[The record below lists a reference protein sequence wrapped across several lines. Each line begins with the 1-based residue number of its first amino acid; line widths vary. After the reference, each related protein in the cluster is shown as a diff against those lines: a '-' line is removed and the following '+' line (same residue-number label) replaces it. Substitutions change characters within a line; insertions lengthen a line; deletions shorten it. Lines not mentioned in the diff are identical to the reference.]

1 LWDQIPAGATTG
13 LIPSAVALIGRLK
26 RRACEGRAM
35 VKYDLLVYLGLVP
48 AIASTFLAIAVMILL
63 PANAEIEIRKMRLA
77 GAAMVCLFSLFIF
90 AMVLYFV
97 DPDGP
102 GREIFEKAFTAILT
116 LMGTIIGYVFGAA
129 KN

>member
-1 LWDQIPAGATTG
+1 
-13 LIPSAVALIGRLK
+13 
-26 RRACEGRAM
+26 M

-48 AIASTFLAIAVMILL
+48 AIASVFSVVAVMIFL

-77 GAAMVCLFSLFIF
+77 GGAMVSLFSVFIF

-102 GREIFEKAFTAILT
+102 GKEIFERAFTTILT